1 MDYVAIPHPD
11 LSWCL
16 FLSSISRV
24 KFLVLVW
31 GGDMG
36 KSVPWQPDL
45 EEQI

>member
-1 MDYVAIPHPD
+1 
-11 LSWCL
+11 L

-31 GGDMG
+31 GGDIMG